1 MANIDNLN
9 FEVILKDEEFK
20 KKVDENM
27 ELAKKLNTSLSTLLD
42 LQSKIKQSG
51 IKVTAQGTNDAIRQE
66 KLARA
71 IASRAAAEER
81 LAIAQN
87 DRRGSEERLA
97 RDAANRANAES
108 RAARAAQQTEQ
119 AQRRTSAS
127 VNQTTRAYQQQS
139 KVLNS
144 LKGALATYFSVQ
156 GASRLVSSLVRVT
169 GEFELQKTTL
179 SAMLGD
185 LNAAENILTK
195 IKGLAVESPFQFKE
209 LATYTKQLS
218 AFAVPAQELYD
229 TTKMLADISAGL
241 GVGMD
246 RIVLAYGQVRSAAFL
261 RGQEVRQFTEAGIP
275 ILDEL
280 AKQFTE
286 LEGRVVST
294 TEVFDKISSR
304 LVPFEMV
311 AKVFKD
317 MTSEGGKFYNMQ
329 EVQAETLK
337 GKISNLKDAYEMM
350 LNEIGEGQTEKLKDA
365 VDYARRLM
373 TNYEET
379 GRVLVELVAT
389 YGIYRAALLATEVAT
404 NTFAVANHKL
414 ISS

>member
-9 FEVILKDEEFK
+9 FGVILKDDEFK
-20 KKVDENM
+20 KKIDEDM
-27 ELAKKLNTSLSTLLD
+27 KLAKQLNVSLSALLD
-42 LQSKIKQSG
+42 LQAKIKQSG
-51 IKVTAQGTNDAIRQE
+51 IKVTAKGANDAIRQE
-66 KLARA
+66 KLAAA
-71 IASRAAAEER
+71 IARRAAAEER

-144 LKGALATYFSVQ
+144 LKGALATYFSIQ

-185 LNAAENILTK
+185 LNQAENILTK
-195 IKGLAVESPFQFKE
+195 IKGLAVESPFQFKA

-261 RGQEVRQFTEAGIP
+261 RGFNFYGFSASEDVKNTNSFNCWDLLSRT
-275 ILDEL
+275 
-280 AKQFTE
+280 
-286 LEGRVVST
+286 
-294 TEVFDKISSR
+294 ISS
-304 LVPFEMV
+304 
-311 AKVFKD
+311 
-317 MTSEGGKFYNMQ
+317 Q
-329 EVQAETLK
+329 
-337 GKISNLKDAYEMM
+337 
-350 LNEIGEGQTEKLKDA
+350 
-365 VDYARRLM
+365 DYA
-373 TNYEET
+373 
-379 GRVLVELVAT
+379 LVA
-389 YGIYRAALLATEVAT
+389 
-404 NTFAVANHKL
+404 
-414 ISS
+414 

>member
-1 MANIDNLN
+1 
-9 FEVILKDEEFK
+9 
-20 KKVDENM
+20 
-27 ELAKKLNTSLSTLLD
+27 
-42 LQSKIKQSG
+42 
-51 IKVTAQGTNDAIRQE
+51 
-66 KLARA
+66 
-71 IASRAAAEER
+71 
-81 LAIAQN
+81 
-87 DRRGSEERLA
+87 
-97 RDAANRANAES
+97 
-108 RAARAAQQTEQ
+108 
-119 AQRRTSAS
+119 
-127 VNQTTRAYQQQS
+127 
-139 KVLNS
+139 
-144 LKGALATYFSVQ
+144 VQ
-156 GASRLVSSLVRVT
+156 GASKLLSSLVRIT

-179 SAMLGD
+179 SAMIGD
-185 LNAAENILTK
+185 MDKAEGILAR

-218 AFAVPAQELYD
+218 AFAVPAEELYN

-350 LNEIGEGQTEKLKDA
+350 LNEIGEGQSENLKGA
-365 VDYARRLM
+365 VEMAHRLM
-373 TNYEET
+373 KNYEET
-379 GRVLVELVAT
+379 GKTLVELIST
-389 YGIYRAALLATEVAT
+389 YGIYKAALVGLSAATGTFRLSNHALLSSLFKLGNYLQKNPYVLVAAGIT
-404 NTFAVANHKL
+404 ALGYAIYK
-414 ISS
+414 